1 MDVLN
6 PEMVLKILQK
16 QVVEFTQLVQL
27 VMQRDA
33 EQLTEVQEET
43 K

>member
-16 QVVEFTQLVQL
+16 QVVEFQQLVQL

-33 EQLTEVQEET
+33 EELTEVQEET